1 MSCKILSPLGSC
13 GALLYGGPQSSV
25 NNGILIPEGVPTL
38 DNFSLLGGFILEIN
52 IPVYTLRNC
61 AFLFNQPGRSL
72 PSMERQQRLVFHKA
86 RGLVKHCSTRPMM
99 AGLAK
104 HCSTRFD
111 KVVFWG
117 SSRLIMT
124 VIQLTSR
131 DHKSIR
137 WSRNCF
143 SQFCSLSPSCLVTN
157 KTYRKKFL
165 TQKPNKTKQN
175 YR

>member
-1 MSCKILSPLGSC
+1 MTFFVLPEAVLLMSCKVLLPLGSC

-61 AFLFNQPGRSL
+61 AFLFNQSGRSL
-72 PSMERQQRLVFHKA
+72 PSTERQQRLVFHKA

-111 KVVFWG
+111 KVVFWV
-117 SSRLIMT
+117 SSRLIVT
-124 VIQLTSR
+124 VIQITSR

-137 WSRNCF
+137 
-143 SQFCSLSPSCLVTN
+143 
-157 KTYRKKFL
+157 
-165 TQKPNKTKQN
+165 
-175 YR
+175 